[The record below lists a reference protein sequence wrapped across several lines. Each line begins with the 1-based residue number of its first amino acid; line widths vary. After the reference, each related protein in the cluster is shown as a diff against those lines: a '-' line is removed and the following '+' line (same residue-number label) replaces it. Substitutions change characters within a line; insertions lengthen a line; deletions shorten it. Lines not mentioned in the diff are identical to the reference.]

1 MIKLKH
7 KLKSKR
13 LTQDEKD
20 ELQLK
25 SDIFDAYFD
34 RQLPDDWDDMSEGE
48 LAAYMAGF

>member
-1 MIKLKH
+1 MKNPKP
-7 KLKSKR
+7 KSKR

-34 RQLPDDWDDMSEGE
+34 RQLPDDWDDMTEGQ
-48 LAAYMAGF
+48 LADYMAGF